1 MNRIDTEHAS
11 KLYFRLGELPADVLL
26 CIVDYLS
33 ASDAATLSLVCHSL
47 YDRLGSRTHSLL
59 AQQKGNAEW
68 MEFLQMLEGTL
79 ADHELC
85 FTRKIFHKRRVQ
97 SGKRLEGPKHDWLL
111 LHIRSPS
118 KFLQCYERVQ
128 ILFGC
133 DYELGFGEVRL
144 AMDRHRYG
152 PPFGIELFDL
162 TISTDWLPLARE
174 ARDLW
179 LAYRKFN
186 RTLAIPCFQRLE
198 VQPRIVDNQLLLRIK
213 QMFWFLKERHR
224 LQRCTASYYCE
235 LKACPHQWGHGL
247 YSDDM
252 NKALSAALLAITRKG
267 WKHQQVVSSG
277 VYRCSECSTDFD
289 VTIHNQVRGGVEVI
303 LDTWQNLGTCR
314 TPWNAGWSQCWGSWD
329 KVTLA
334 GSVDRKSFGTLK
346 SAPAFFDNVHGRS
359 ASDHP
364 SADVIRTK
372 REGCKRSRPLRGRD
386 GGKI

>member
-1 MNRIDTEHAS
+1 MNRVNTEHAF
-11 KLYFRLGELPADVLL
+11 KLCFRLGELPADVLL

-33 ASDAATLSLVCHSL
+33 ASDSATLSLVCYSL
-47 YDRLGSRTHSLL
+47 YDRLRSRTHSLL
-59 AQQKGNAEW
+59 RQQKGNAEW

-85 FTRKIFHKRRVQ
+85 FTWRIFHKRRVQ

-111 LHIRSPS
+111 LQIRGPS

-128 ILFGC
+128 ILFGY

-144 AMDRHRYG
+144 AMDRHRYR
-152 PPFGIELFDL
+152 PPFGIELSDL
-162 TISTDWLPLARE
+162 TISTNWLPLARE
-174 ARDLW
+174 ARALW

-198 VQPRIVDNQLLLRIK
+198 VQPRIVDNQLLHTK
-213 QMFWFLKERHR
+213 QMVSFLKESHR
-224 LQRCTASYYCE
+224 LQRRTALHRCE
-235 LKACPHQWGHGL
+235 FKACPHQWGHGL
-247 YSDDM
+247 YGDDM
-252 NKALSAALLAITRKG
+252 TRALSAALLAITRKG

-289 VTIHNQVRGGVEVI
+289 VTIHNHVRDGVEVI

-314 TPWNAGWSQCWGSWD
+314 TPWDEGWSQCWGSWD

-334 GSVDRKSFGTLK
+334 GSVDRKSFGTLI
-346 SAPAFFDNVHGRS
+346 SAPAFFDNVHGRGG
-359 ASDHP
+359 SDHP
-364 SADVIRTK
+364 SADVMGMK
-372 REGCKRSRPLRGRD
+372 RGQLQALKTPTW
-386 GGKI
+386 KV